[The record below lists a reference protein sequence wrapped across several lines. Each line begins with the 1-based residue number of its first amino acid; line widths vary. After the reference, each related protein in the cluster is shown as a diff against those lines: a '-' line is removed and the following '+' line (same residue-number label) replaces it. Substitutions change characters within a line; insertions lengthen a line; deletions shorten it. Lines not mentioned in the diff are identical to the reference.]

1 MLEECHG
8 SGKQCAGISFW
19 TSRHACWGSAPS
31 PGLAAPA
38 SSRTRLRRG
47 SRLRMTS
54 KEGVTQRRHKKI
66 AAKRRKRS
74 EAVTSQ
80 RSRRGLAEHTD
91 TLPQEVRR
99 SPLTLGMKQL
109 NRAHKA
115 HWLTRIGLSEHFP
128 RQPSVQGPPTCPL
141 LVKSTQ
147 PGRCTHPAG

>member
-1 MLEECHG
+1 MVAASNERRYPFGFRRSLV
-8 SGKQCAGISFW
+8 GI
-19 TSRHACWGSAPS
+19 PPN

-38 SSRTRLRRG
+38 PNRTRLRRG
-47 SRLRMTS
+47 SMLRMTS
-54 KEGVTQRRHKKI
+54 REGVTQRRHKKI
-66 AAKRRKRS
+66 AAERRKRPG
-74 EAVTSQ
+74 AVTNQ